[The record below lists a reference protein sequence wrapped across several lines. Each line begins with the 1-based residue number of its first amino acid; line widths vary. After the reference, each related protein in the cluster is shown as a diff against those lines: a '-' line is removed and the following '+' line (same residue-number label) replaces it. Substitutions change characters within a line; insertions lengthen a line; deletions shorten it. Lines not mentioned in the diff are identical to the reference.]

1 MQNPARNDLSISP
14 PSRDTT
20 DREGILDAEGRF
32 PASALRTAEI
42 LRIETE
48 VLRWNVCPIPGHL
61 LWSIPMSALAVDD
74 RARYRANPTVLQ
86 ALKSPRMLTREVLAG
101 LVVGLAL
108 IPEAIAFSVIAG
120 VDPKVGLFS
129 SFIMAVSI
137 AFLGGRPAMVT
148 AATGAVALVI
158 APVAPTYGMDYFIAT
173 VILAG
178 IFQVLLGVLGVAKL
192 MRFIPRSVMVGFV
205 NALAI
210 FVFSSQ
216 FPQLIDVPWLVYP
229 LVALGIV
236 VMIVM
241 PRITRVVPA
250 PLVSVIIV
258 TGVVLAF
265 AITVPTVGD
274 QGELPKSLP
283 ELFIPNVPLTWETF
297 TIIAPF
303 ALGVALVGLMESL
316 LTAKLVD
323 EITDT
328 HSNKTRESW
337 AQGVANMLSGIF
349 GGMGGCAVIGQTM
362 INVKSSGA
370 RTRIS
375 TFFAGIF
382 LFLLVVVFGDFVGT
396 IPMAALVAVM
406 IMVAI
411 GAFDWHSVKPSTLKR
426 MPKSETFVMVAT
438 VVLVLL
444 THNLAVGVVGG
455 VLVASVLF
463 VRRVAHFV
471 SVERSLDRSVSGDVA
486 RYVVNGEL
494 FFASSNDLTTLFE
507 YPDDPEHVVI
517 DLSGSHIWDAS
528 TVAALDAIETKYA
541 ALGKS
546 VEIVGMNES
555 SQRMRG
561 RLTGGFE

>member
-1 MQNPARNDLSISP
+1 
-14 PSRDTT
+14 
-20 DREGILDAEGRF
+20 
-32 PASALRTAEI
+32 
-42 LRIETE
+42 
-48 VLRWNVCPIPGHL
+48 
-61 LWSIPMSALAVDD
+61 MSTLDD
-74 RARYRANPTVLQ
+74 RARYRPNPSVLT
-86 ALKSPRMLTREVLAG
+86 ALKSPRILTREILAG

-173 VILAG
+173 VLLAG
-178 IFQVLLGVLGVAKL
+178 VFQVVLAVLGVAKL
-192 MRFIPRSVMVGFV
+192 MRFIPRSVMTGFV

-216 FPQLIDVPWLVYP
+216 VPHLLNVPWLVYP
-229 LVALGIV
+229 LVALGIL
-236 VMIVM
+236 VMIFM
-241 PRITRVVPA
+241 PRITKVIPA

-258 TGVVLAF
+258 TAVVIVF
-265 AITVPTVGD
+265 AIQVPTVGD
-274 QGELPKSLP
+274 QGELPRSLP
-283 ELFIPNVPLTWETF
+283 QLFIPDVPLTWETF

-303 ALGVALVGLMESL
+303 ALAMAVVGLMETL

-328 HSNKTRESW
+328 HSRKTRESW

-362 INVKSSGA
+362 INVKESGA

-375 TFFAGIF
+375 TFFAGVF
-382 LFLLVVVFGDFVGT
+382 LFLLVVVFGDFVST

-411 GAFDWHSVKPSTLKR
+411 GAFDWHSVRPSTLKR
-426 MPKSETFVMVAT
+426 MPKSETTVMVLT
-438 VVLVLL
+438 VLAVVV
-444 THNLAVGVVGG
+444 THNLAIGVVVG

-463 VRRVAHFV
+463 VRRVAHFATV
-471 SVERSLDRSVSGDVA
+471 TRTVGPDAVH
-486 RYVVNGEL
+486 YVVDGEL
-494 FFASSNDLTTLFE
+494 FFASSNDLTTQFE
-507 YPDDPEHVVI
+507 YSADPDSVVI
-517 DLSGSHIWDAS
+517 DLSRSHIWDAS
-528 TVAALDAIETKYA
+528 TVAALDAIQAKYVA
-541 ALGKS
+541 RGKT
-546 VEIVGMNES
+546 VELTGLNEAS
-555 SQRMRG
+555 GTFHG
-561 RLTGGFE
+561 RLSGGFPPA